1 FRASGSQSGR
11 VKKATVARAAPK
23 RQAGTCR
30 GGPPDQAAP
39 LALLTREPFWPQSQQ
54 GRGCGRNSRVPK
66 GRPHRIPRS
75 ATPRR
80 GQGKAKN
87 EPLTLGRPTLSPGRR
102 APIPRGERHKRRRP
116 TEREVELEPRRP
128 DRRAPRESPSKARAL
143 AFRCRNA
150 EIERRHSLDTRA
162 GSASGLRVQL
172 RRTLD
177 AALGLAQFERNENK
191 GRRIVRPALDG
202 AEATRRERVGASAIG
217 HGAGHRCALSDI
229 VGPPP
234 PPRARRMHVQ
244 RPPAVQG

>member
-1 FRASGSQSGR
+1 KFPASGSQSGR

-102 APIPRGERHKRRRP
+102 APIPRSERHKRP
-116 TEREVELEPRRP
+116 TERQVELEPRRP
-128 DRRAPRESPSKARAL
+128 DRWAPRESPSKSP
-143 AFRCRNA
+143 CTS
-150 EIERRHSLDTRA
+150 IPKS
-162 GSASGLRVQL
+162 
-172 RRTLD
+172 
-177 AALGLAQFERNENK
+177 
-191 GRRIVRPALDG
+191 
-202 AEATRRERVGASAIG
+202 
-217 HGAGHRCALSDI
+217 
-229 VGPPP
+229 
-234 PPRARRMHVQ
+234 
-244 RPPAVQG
+244 